1 MENPRQNRKPS
12 LYIKNP
18 QFLGN
23 SNTNLFL
30 FSMTFLVIQTCWNHV
45 NDNLILF

>member
-1 MENPRQNRKPS
+1 MGNSRQNRKPS

-30 FSMTFLVIQTCWNHV
+30 FSMTFASNKNMLKSC
-45 NDNLILF
+45 